1 MLSPNTCIIVNIKMI
16 KLRKIFILLS
26 FISFILTSCVIK
38 KPCSY
43 DRFGG
48 GVSLG
53 KPIRCEVDKVAESL
67 VDKGIKKQ
75 NERILKGEP
84 YEVAEVFPDS
94 KFAGMNLHNLQQ
106 NSLMSGDKE
115 ALQVFRKISAGKKIS
130 KLKKSISEQ
139 SKEEGDTSKK
149 WARILANSALILLL
163 LGLVSLLLFS
173 SESDFTG
180 IALLLLFWLL
190 ALVLLL
196 TALVLSIIGSGKRKN
211 A

>member
-1 MLSPNTCIIVNIKMI
+1 MPRLYK
-16 KLRKIFILLS
+16 
-26 FISFILTSCVIK
+26 
-38 KPCSY
+38 
-43 DRFGG
+43 D
-48 GVSLG
+48 
-53 KPIRCEVDKVAESL
+53 EKVAERL

-106 NSLMSGDKE
+106 ISLMVGDKE
-115 ALQVFRKISAGKKIS
+115 ALQVFRKISTGINIT
-130 KLKKSISEQ
+130 KLKKSIQEQ
-139 SKEEGDTSKK
+139 PKGKGDKSKK

-180 IALLLLFWLL
+180 IALLVLFWLL
-190 ALVLLL
+190 ALVAFVV
-196 TALVLSIIGSGKRKN
+196 ALVLIIIGKSKSRG
-211 A
+211 ATAG

>member
-1 MLSPNTCIIVNIKMI
+1 MN
-16 KLRKIFILLS
+16 RGIFILTMLA
-26 FISFILTSCVIK
+26 FWMGSCGIK
-38 KPCSY
+38 RTYRY
-43 DRFGG
+43 DRFCGG
-48 GVSLG
+48 ISSG
-53 KPIRCEVDKVAESL
+53 KPRLYKDEKVAERL

-75 NERILKGEP
+75 NDRILKGEP
-84 YEVAEVFPDS
+84 YDVAEVFPDS

-106 NSLMSGDKE
+106 NSLMGGDKE
-115 ALQVFRKISAGKKIS
+115 ALQVFRKISTGINIT
-130 KLKKSISEQ
+130 KLKKAIQEQ
-139 SKEEGDTSKK
+139 PKGKGDKSKK
-149 WARILANSALILLL
+149 WARILANSALIFLL

-173 SESDFTG
+173 SESDVTG